1 MDWVTIAQ
9 VAIATVSLTEV
20 IKNFINYGGKRF
32 WTFMTLVVGACVGA
46 MEYFLPEKVVVII
59 TGVSIAIIFY
69 DTIFKYIQKRIKKL
83 GED

>member
-20 IKNFINYGGKRF
+20 LKNFINYGGKKF
-32 WTFMTLVVGACVGA
+32 WTFMTLVVGAGVGV